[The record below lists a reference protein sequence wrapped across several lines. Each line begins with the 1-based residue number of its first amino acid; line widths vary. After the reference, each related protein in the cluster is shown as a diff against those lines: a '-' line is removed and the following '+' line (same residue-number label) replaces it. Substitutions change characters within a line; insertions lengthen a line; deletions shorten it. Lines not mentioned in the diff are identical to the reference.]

1 MTGACDGLRVVDFSW
16 WMAGPLATMVLADNG
31 AEVIKVE
38 PPAGDPARDLPAF
51 QTWNRGKKSV
61 SLDLKSGAGRESA
74 RKLFADSDVVVT
86 SFRPGVAERLGIGYE
101 DLRAVNPRAVYA
113 AISGYGEDGPRSA
126 LKGYEALATAKS
138 GRTMMFERVADRDGP
153 AFPVLPCASYTAAML
168 SAQGILAA
176 LHQRESTGRGQK
188 VSVSLLSSLML
199 YDLIMW
205 IGWQLRGG
213 DIEAEGQTAPM
224 MLQKLMGERQMLG
237 AAKESKTY
245 DATQMHRPKIRV
257 PRPNYLTAVTKDGVW
272 LQFANT
278 IDRLCVAQMTALDLL
293 ELYGEER
300 FAKLPAVATEDD
312 AEHLWTTV
320 LERVRT
326 KTYEEWLPAFEAQ
339 PDLAVERIG
348 TPATSMQHRQIAY
361 NGSVVEVLGLDGQT
375 TLQPGPIAR
384 FSATPSTI
392 GAPAPPLPEPTES
405 RGSGFNLTGGGV
417 GHRSVGLPPPPP
429 VGLKPDPRGEG
440 ENAPLA
446 GITIVDFSAWIAAPL
461 ATAILANLGARVI
474 KVEPVGGDM
483 SRYSTGGLL
492 SFPMTQGKQSISLD
506 LKHPEGAAI
515 VRRLIE
521 KADLVVHNFRSPV
534 PERLGIDY
542 DSCRAINPAVI
553 YLNAASYGDSGPDA
567 GKPMFFATAAAMGG
581 NQLRQ
586 VGEGHPVPGAE
597 NLPIEDLKQEAWRLL
612 KAAEG
617 NADPIAAVAAATA
630 VLLALR
636 HRDRTGEGQSVL
648 TTMIGSDMYAN
659 SDEAITYDGKP
670 AGPTVDTDLL
680 GFGPAYRLYEAAEG
694 WVMLTCTRSG
704 EWDAF
709 CDAIERPDLAPQWDT
724 TLRGSGFNLTGGG
737 EGTPAAALA
746 CEIAASLQTRTAAK
760 WEAIAVEHDL
770 PLVAVEMRDPG
781 RFNMGDA
788 EMRRLGH
795 AVQVTSPVH
804 GRYWRHGALQTF
816 SDAPQTFGPWDPLG
830 GHTTAI
836 LGELGYSE
844 GDITRLA
851 AEKVVEVWQPET
863 A

>member
-1 MTGACDGLRVVDFSW
+1 MPGACDGLRVVDFSW

-38 PPAGDPARDLPAF
+38 PPNGDPARTLPAF
-51 QTWNRGKKSV
+51 QTWNRGKQSV
-61 SLDLKSGAGRESA
+61 VLDLKTDAGREAA
-74 RKLFADSDVVVT
+74 RNLVADADAVVT
-86 SFRPGVAERLGIGYE
+86 SFRPGVAERLGIGYA
-101 DLRAVNPRAVYA
+101 DVRALNPRAVYA
-113 AISGYGEDGPRSA
+113 SISGYGEDGPRST

-138 GRTMMFERVADRDGP
+138 GRSMMFERVADRDGP

-168 SAQGILAA
+168 TAQGVLAA

-205 IGWQLRGG
+205 IGWQLRGD

-237 AAKESKTY
+237 SSKPRAY
-245 DATQMHRPKIRV
+245 DPTQMHRPKIRV

-293 ELYGEER
+293 DLYGEER
-300 FAKLPAVATEDD
+300 FAKLPAVGAEDD
-312 AEHLWTTV
+312 AEDLWGIV
-320 LERVRT
+320 LERVRS

-339 PDLAVERIG
+339 TDLAVERIG
-348 TPATSMQHRQIAY
+348 TPETSMFHRQILH
-361 NGSVVEVLGLDGQT
+361 NGSAVPVPGAGGAT

-384 FSATPSTI
+384 FSATPSAI
-392 GAPAPPLPEPTES
+392 GSPAPALGGDVAPRRGEFETRPPADAPIDNNPPL
-405 RGSGFNLTGGGV
+405 N
-417 GHRSVGLPPPPP
+417 
-429 VGLKPDPRGEG
+429 
-440 ENAPLA
+440 
-446 GITIVDFSAWIAAPL
+446 GITILDFSAWIAAPL
-461 ATAILANLGARVI
+461 ATSILANLGARVI

-506 LKHPEGAAI
+506 IKHPDGAAI
-515 VRRLIE
+515 VARLIE
-521 KADLVVHNFRSPV
+521 RADVIVHNFRTPV

-542 DSCRAINPAVI
+542 DSCKALNPAVI
-553 YLNAASYGDSGPDA
+553 YLNAASYGDSGPEA

-586 VGEGHPVPGAE
+586 VGAGHPVPGAE
-597 NLPIEDLKQEAWRLL
+597 NLPLDDLKQEAWRLL

-630 VLLALR
+630 VLVALR

-659 SDEAITYDGKP
+659 SDEAIIYDGKP
-670 AGPTVDTDLL
+670 PAPTVDADLL

-694 WVMLTCTRSG
+694 WVMLACVRRD
-704 EWDAF
+704 EWEAL
-709 CDAIERPDLAPQWDT
+709 CEATGCSRLAAEWPLD
-724 TLRGSGFNLTGGG
+724 
-737 EGTPAAALA
+737 PKAADIA
-746 CEIAASLQTRTAAK
+746 CEIADAFRTRPASE
-760 WEAIAVEHDL
+760 WETLAIEHDL
-770 PLVAVEMRDPG
+770 SLVAVEMRDPG
-781 RFNMGDA
+781 RFNMNDP
-788 EMRRLGH
+788 EMRRFGH

-804 GRYWRHGALQTF
+804 GEYWRHGALQTF

-830 GHTTAI
+830 GHTAAI
-836 LGELGYSE
+836 LQELGYPDNE
-844 GDITRLA
+844 IERLA
-851 AEKVVEVWQPET
+851 GQKVIEVWEPDS

>member
-1 MTGACDGLRVVDFSW
+1 MSGACDGLRVVDFSW

-38 PPAGDPARDLPAF
+38 PPTGEPARDLPAF
-51 QTWNRGKKSV
+51 QTWNRGKRSIA
-61 SLDLKSGAGRESA
+61 LDLKTDAGRESA
-74 RKLFADSDVVVT
+74 RNLIADADVVVT
-86 SFRPGVAERLGIGYE
+86 SFRPGVAERLGIGYA
-101 DLRAVNPRAVYA
+101 DARALNPRTVYA
-113 AISGYGEDGPRSA
+113 AITGYGEDGPRAA
-126 LKGYEALATAKS
+126 LKGYEPLATAKS
-138 GRTMMFERVADRDGP
+138 GRAMMFERVADRDGP

-168 SAQGILAA
+168 TTQGILAA

-205 IGWQLRGG
+205 IGWQLRGD

-237 AAKESKTY
+237 SSKPQTY
-245 DATQMHRPKIRV
+245 DPTQMHRPKIRV

-293 ELYGEER
+293 DLYGEER

-312 AEHLWTTV
+312 AEELWETV
-320 LERVRT
+320 IERVRS

-348 TPATSMQHRQIAY
+348 TPETSMQHRQIVH
-361 NGSVVEVLGLDGQT
+361 NGSVVEVPGLDGQK

-392 GAPAPPLPEPTES
+392 AAPAPSFVTRGDS
-405 RGSGFNLTGGGV
+405 RGPGFNVTGGG
-417 GHRSVGLPPPPP
+417 
-429 VGLKPDPRGEG
+429 EG
-440 ENAPLA
+440 AANGRTHEVRPPLA

-506 LKHPEGAAI
+506 LKHPEGARI
-515 VRRLIE
+515 VRELIE
-521 KADLVVHNFRSPV
+521 RADVVVHNFRSPV

-542 DSCRAINPAVI
+542 DSCRKLNPALI

-581 NQLRQ
+581 NQIRQ
-586 VGEGHPVPGAE
+586 VGEGYPRPGAE

-630 VLLALR
+630 VLIALR

-659 SDEAITYDGKP
+659 SDEAIIYDGKRP
-670 AGPTVDTDLL
+670 SPTVDESLL
-680 GFGPAYRLYEAAEG
+680 GFGAAYRLYEAAEG
-694 WVMLTCTRSG
+694 WLMLACARRA
-704 EWDAF
+704 EWEAF
-709 CDAIERPDLAPQWDT
+709 CEAIVRTDLAPQWETAWNQACRSTDGA
-724 TLRGSGFNLTGGG
+724 TL
-737 EGTPAAALA
+737 AAEVATALA
-746 CEIAASLQTRTAAK
+746 TRGAEE
-760 WEAIAVEHDL
+760 WEALALERDI

-781 RFNMGDA
+781 RFNMKDD

-795 AVQVTSPVH
+795 VVEVTSPVH
-804 GRYWRHGALQTF
+804 GPYLRHGALQTF
-816 SDAPQTFGPWDPLG
+816 SDAMQTFGPWDPLG
-830 GHTTAI
+830 GHTEAI
-836 LGELGYSE
+836 LDELGYSDD
-844 GDITRLA
+844 DIARLA
-851 AEKVVEVWQPET
+851 RAKVVEVWESEP

>member
-1 MTGACDGLRVVDFSW
+1 MSGACDGLRVVDFSW

-38 PPAGDPARDLPAF
+38 PPTGDPARDLPAF

-61 SLDLKSGAGRESA
+61 ALDLKTDVGRESA
-74 RKLFADSDVVVT
+74 RNLIAEADVVVT
-86 SFRPGVAERLGIGYE
+86 SFRPGVAARLGVGYE
-101 DLRAVNPRAVYA
+101 DVRGLNPRAIYA

-138 GRTMMFERVADRDGP
+138 GRAMMFERVADRDGP
-153 AFPVLPCASYTAAML
+153 AFPVLPCASYTAGML
-168 SAQGILAA
+168 TAQGILAA
-176 LHQRESTGRGQK
+176 LHQREATGRGQK
-188 VSVSLLSSLML
+188 VSVSLLASLML

-237 AAKESKTY
+237 SAKQPQTY

-278 IDRLCVAQMTALDLL
+278 IDRLCVAQMTALNLL
-293 ELYGEER
+293 DLYGEER
-300 FAKLPAVATEDD
+300 FGKLPAVATEDD

-320 LERVRT
+320 LERVRA
-326 KTYEEWLPAFEAQ
+326 KTYEEWRPAFEAQ

-348 TPATSMQHRQIAY
+348 TPATSMQHRQIVH
-361 NGSVVEVLGLDGQT
+361 NDSVVEVPGLDGQT

-392 GAPAPPLPEPTES
+392 GASAPPLRVNGAAS
-405 RGSGFNLTGGGV
+405 FVGRGPSPDAGGGPRPNAA
-417 GHRSVGLPPPPP
+417 GNRPP
-429 VGLKPDPRGEG
+429 LD
-440 ENAPLA
+440 

-461 ATAILANLGARVI
+461 ATAMLANLGARVI

-521 KADLVVHNFRSPV
+521 RADVVVHNFRSPV
-534 PERLGIDY
+534 PERLSIDY
-542 DSCRAINPAVI
+542 DSCRKLNPAVI

-630 VLLALR
+630 VLIALR
-636 HRDRTGEGQSVL
+636 HRDHTGEGQSVL

-659 SDEAITYDGKP
+659 SDEAIMYDGKP
-670 AGPTVDTDLL
+670 SSPTVDADLL
-680 GFGPAYRLYEAAEG
+680 GFGPAYRLYEAKEG
-694 WVMLTCTRSG
+694 WVVLACTRRA
-704 EWDAF
+704 EWEAL
-709 CDAIERPDLAPQWDT
+709 CTAIGRADLADFW
-724 TLRGSGFNLTGGG
+724 GSGFNLTGGG
-737 EGTPAAALA
+737 EGTPVDALVGEIDGALKTLTAAEWEALA
-746 CEIAASLQTRTAAK
+746 IERDI
-760 WEAIAVEHDL
+760 

-781 RFNMGDA
+781 RFNMEDA
-788 EMRRLGH
+788 EMRCLGH
-795 AVQVTSPVH
+795 AVQTTSPVH
-804 GRYWRHGALQTF
+804 GEYWRHGALQTF
-816 SDAPQTFGPWDPLG
+816 SEATQTFGPWDPLG
-830 GHTTAI
+830 GHTEAI
-836 LGELGYSE
+836 LRELGYPSD
-844 GDITRLA
+844 DIVRLA
-851 AEKVVEVWQPET
+851 AAKVVELWERDST
-863 A
+863 

>member
-1 MTGACDGLRVVDFSW
+1 VTGALDGLRVVDFSW
-16 WMAGPLATMVLADNG
+16 WMAGPLAAMILADNG

-38 PPAGDPARDLPAF
+38 PPSGDPARSLLAF
-51 QTWNRGKKSV
+51 QTWNRGKRSV
-61 SLDLKSGAGRESA
+61 ALDLKADADRETA
-74 RKLFADSDVVVT
+74 RELLADADVVVT

-101 DLRAVNPRAVYA
+101 GVRALNPRAVYA
-113 AISGYGEDGPRSA
+113 SITGYGEDGPRSA

-138 GRTMMFERVADRDGP
+138 GRAMMFERVADRDGP

-168 SAQGILAA
+168 TAQGILAA

-205 IGWQLRGG
+205 IGWQLRGD

-237 AAKESKTY
+237 SAKPQAY
-245 DATQMHRPKIRV
+245 DPTQMHRPKIRV
-257 PRPNYLTAVTKDGVW
+257 PRPNYLTAVTKDAVW

-293 ELYGEER
+293 DLYGQER
-300 FAKLPAVATEDD
+300 FAKLPAVAAEDD
-312 AEHLWTTV
+312 AEELWEIV
-320 LERVRT
+320 LERVRS
-326 KTYEEWLPAFEAQ
+326 KTYDEWVPAFEAQ

-348 TPATSMQHRQIAY
+348 TPATSMQHRQIIHNA
-361 NGSVVEVLGLDGQT
+361 SVVEVPGIDARP

-384 FSATPSTI
+384 FSATPSAI
-392 GAPAPPLPEPTES
+392 RVPAPTLSSS
-405 RGSGFNLTGGGV
+405 RVSGFNLTGGWAEHRGV
-417 GHRSVGLPPPPP
+417 DLPPPPP
-429 VGLKPDPRGEG
+429 VGLKPDPQGKG
-440 ENAPLA
+440 PVGGGKNAPLD

-506 LKHPEGAAI
+506 IKHPEGAAI
-515 VRRLIE
+515 VRKLIE
-521 KADLVVHNFRSPV
+521 RADVVVHNFRSPV
-534 PERLGIDY
+534 PERLGINY
-542 DSCRAINPAVI
+542 ESCRALNPAVI

-597 NLPIEDLKQEAWRLL
+597 NLPIEELKREAWRLL

-630 VLLALR
+630 VLVALR

-659 SDEAITYDGKP
+659 SDEAIIYDGKP
-670 AGPTVDTDLL
+670 DDPTVDEDLL
-680 GFGPAYRLYEAAEG
+680 GFGPAYRLYEAKEG
-694 WVMLTCTRSG
+694 WVVLACTRRN
-704 EWDAF
+704 EWEGF
-709 CDAIERPDLAPQWDT
+709 CAAILRPELAPEWGSFANKVACDLTDT
-724 TLRGSGFNLTGGG
+724 FRTRSADDW
-737 EGTPAAALA
+737 EALA
-746 CEIAASLQTRTAAK
+746 LER
-760 WEAIAVEHDL
+760 DL

-781 RFNMGDA
+781 RFNMNDP

-804 GRYWRHGALQTF
+804 GDYWRHGALQVF
-816 SDAPQTFGPWDPLG
+816 SDARQTFGPWDPLG
-830 GHTTAI
+830 GHTRAI
-836 LGELGYSE
+836 LEEVGYSSGE
-844 GDITRLA
+844 IVRLA
-851 AEKVVEVWQPET
+851 SKKVIEVWQPEN